1 MTASV
6 HVIAGAGSALEQALD
21 IATACGLRVEKFEL
35 ATNDHFNFD
44 LSALRECYPAN
55 DTAVFAALDPRAV
68 NFARLKLLADIRL
81 AGYAG
86 FNLISPLAHVAT
98 SARLLGN
105 VLAAAGVN
113 IGSGC
118 RIGIGSWLEAGVVL
132 DHDVRT
138 GTGVWLKART
148 VVGAKADIGTGT
160 TIGEAAVVPAE
171 ASIGRH
177 CEWLLPGDVPAQ
189 LPARSFFDR
198 LMPQG
203 ACVLAS

>member
-6 HVIAGAGSALEQALD
+6 HVIAGAGSALEQARD
-21 IATACGLRVEKFEL
+21 IATACGLQVEIFEL

-44 LSALRECYPAN
+44 LSALRERYPTS

-98 SARLLGN
+98 DARLMGN
-105 VLAAAGVN
+105 VLAAAGAN
-113 IGSGC
+113 ICSGC
-118 RIGIGSWLEAGVVL
+118 RIGNGGWLEAGVVL
-132 DHDVRT
+132 GDSVRT
-138 GTGVWLKART
+138 GAGVWLKART

-160 TIGEAAVVPAE
+160 TIGEAAIVPAE

-177 CEWLLPGDVPAQ
+177 CEWLLPGNVPAQ

-198 LMPQG
+198 LMPSG
-203 ACVLAS
+203 AQIIG